1 MSSSISA
8 SPLGSIA
15 PAPGRSAS
23 YAQNTEKENSFLTY
37 GGNGV
42 RHKGKRGRVGEF
54 KTPFESGTH
63 LQKGAVPVGGE
74 PAVECEGVRCGSK
87 QQRLHKREQLLSC
100 ATRIPVRRPPLE
112 RLHQLHLRRHR
123 SVEALHRGLERSEA
137 RALRALRRRAVGA
150 HAERRKLREGE
161 AVLLPE
167 LGDLQGVWGRGR
179 GG

>member
-42 RHKGKRGRVGEF
+42 RHMGKRGRVGEL

-87 QQRLHKREQLLSC
+87 QQRLHEREQLLSC
-100 ATRIPVRRPPLE
+100 ATRIPFRRPPPRAPPPAPSATPPQCGGARPRTRALGGSCAARASSE
-112 RLHQLHLRRHR
+112 SRRSAR
-123 SVEALHRGLERSEA
+123 RASEA
-137 RALRALRRRAVGA
+137 
-150 HAERRKLREGE
+150 
-161 AVLLPE
+161 P
-167 LGDLQGVWGRGR
+167 RGR
-179 GG
+179 GGAPPRIGIPTGGMGKGSV